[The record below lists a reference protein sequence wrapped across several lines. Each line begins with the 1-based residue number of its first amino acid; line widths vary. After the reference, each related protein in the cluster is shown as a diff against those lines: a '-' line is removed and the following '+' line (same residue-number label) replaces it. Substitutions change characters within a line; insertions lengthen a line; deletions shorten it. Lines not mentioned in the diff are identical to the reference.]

1 MRKKNI
7 FCIFFALIYSSPSAI
22 FFFFLQY
29 YDVQWSR
36 WLFHVSTKDFILLLI
51 NCRSFISKFILKRF
65 DFDDRNENGWHTQ
78 KKRKKKEIEFEN
90 IEFGAC
96 TSHFFSFPPCW
107 MEPFLRWAFQLQFE
121 TRIFFFFFKSKHRA
135 MDHFCRC
142 WGHS

>member
-7 FCIFFALIYSSPSAI
+7 FCIFFASYTLFSIRH
-22 FFFFLQY
+22 FFFSSVLWRPMVTVTFSCFDERFY
-29 YDVQWSR
+29 IV
-36 WLFHVSTKDFILLLI
+36 I
-51 NCRSFISKFILKRF
+51 NKLSFIHFKIHFETIWFWWSKRK
-65 DFDDRNENGWHTQ
+65 WMTHV
-78 KKRKKKEIEFEN
+78 KKKKEIEFEN

-96 TSHFFSFPPCW
+96 TSHFFSFPPYW